1 MATDSSVPGLSM
13 LLLSNGG
20 RILAQLSTVA
30 PLTAAGAGLV
40 VSFVERC
47 GVSSIACGPSVASF
61 HGLTLGMARAAG
73 LRVVA
78 VLSHASDL
86 SGGKGA
92 EAAEAAHHGSTLGT
106 VWGPAMRLAAR
117 ALARSA
123 GRDVERWGAD
133 PNWTAERWLHDMRE
147 ELPAVVSRARDEVA
161 RLSAG
166 ACGAAGGSSAAVVR
180 GTPEAWAIAGR
191 VLSAVPRQGSASR
204 DASEPDV
211 TTAASGLPP
220 LPAPAKATHR
230 RGKGSSSVVAVCR
243 GAADAS
249 SAEARDVATKWSD
262 AARSL
267 GRAADN
273 AMAAATALFDAQLR
287 REQSFSSG
295 SSGSGVPHAPNPAR
309 RPSAGG
315 SPQPVR
321 GRDAASTAA
330 ATGAGTA
337 AATSAGRGGGSASRA
352 TAGRPTDSARRPGVA
367 PQASVSILPAI
378 GGWMS
383 VESEE
388 RAGPLLLSCHAAAA
402 FPRLAHQARVAA
414 ALALGA
420 GVLEDADAESEV
432 GGAGASI
439 ATGSDAAG
447 GGTDGG
453 DVSGGGGDR
462 GEARRPYGHA
472 GFDVT
477 TFSPWNR
484 TVWTQPDHSM
494 SAGFRCELVPAFRG
508 EDGQEEGGGV
518 AIGTAATGSDDGSRA
533 ANGATAWL
541 SEAAEAASAAAAL
554 LDAGAGEW
562 SAAVRRRTTGHG
574 HWPKSAQVSAS
585 LVSESIATP
594 RNSDKTELDPAGSGP
609 QPPRGVITGLGHLQ
623 TGSSGRDQLAAA
635 IAASAASPL
644 TESLPKTASY
654 HEDGAD
660 TAMSDLAWE
669 QPQQSRSVWAQVDHD
684 MGVPD
689 DKAWS
694 SSESD
699 LDEDT
704 DAGDGAGSVGDKA
717 GEGAL
722 PSGPPSDDGSGDWA
736 MTVRAGARI

>member
-1 MATDSSVPGLSM
+1 MATDSAVPGLSM

-78 VLSHASDL
+78 VLSHGSDAPA
-86 SGGKGA
+86 GKTA
-92 EAAEAAHHGSTLGT
+92 EATAARHHGNTLGT
-106 VWGPAMRLAAR
+106 VWGAAMRLAAR

-180 GTPEAWAIAGR
+180 GTPEAWALAGR
-191 VLSAVPRQGSASR
+191 VLSAAPHLGSATCGAI
-204 DASEPDV
+204 DPDV
-211 TTAASGLPP
+211 TAAASGLPP
-220 LPAPAKATHR
+220 LPVPGKATHR
-230 RGKGSSSVVAVCR
+230 RGNGSSSIVAVCR
-243 GAADAS
+243 GAADTS
-249 SAEARDVATKWSD
+249 SAEARDVASKWSD

-267 GRAADN
+267 GRAADS
-273 AMAAATALFDAQLR
+273 ALAAATALFDAQLR
-287 REQSFSSG
+287 REQSFTSA
-295 SSGSGVPHAPNPAR
+295 SSGSGVPPAVNPGR
-309 RPSAGG
+309 RPSAGS
-315 SPQPVR
+315 SPRPLSGHDATASASATRAARR
-321 GRDAASTAA
+321 GPAPGRPAA
-330 ATGAGTA
+330 A
-337 AATSAGRGGGSASRA
+337 
-352 TAGRPTDSARRPGVA
+352 AGRPGNA
-367 PQASVSILPAI
+367 PRASVSILPAI

-383 VESEE
+383 VENEE
-388 RAGPLLLSCHAAAA
+388 RAGPLLLSCHAVPA
-402 FPRLAHQARVAA
+402 FPGLAQQARLAA

-420 GVLEDADAESEV
+420 GVLEDTDADSEA
-432 GGAGASI
+432 GGAGASV
-439 ATGSDAAG
+439 ATGSDVVGGGADCGEAG
-447 GGTDGG
+447 GGGA
-453 DVSGGGGDR
+453 DR
-462 GEARRPYGHA
+462 GEARRPYGQVA
-472 GFDVT
+472 FDVA

-484 TVWTQPDHSM
+484 TVWTPPDYSV
-494 SAGFRCELVPAFRG
+494 SAGFRCELVPAFQG
-508 EDGQEEGGGV
+508 EDGEADGGGV
-518 AIGTAATGSDDGSRA
+518 AICTVATGAEDGSRT
-533 ANGATAWL
+533 ANGSTAWL
-541 SEAAEAASAAAAL
+541 GEATEAASAAAAL
-554 LDAGAGEW
+554 LDAGASEW

-585 LVSESIATP
+585 LVSESMETP
-594 RNSDKTELDPAGSGP
+594 RACDKTELEPAGSGP
-609 QPPRGVITGLGHLQ
+609 LPRGVITGLGHLHA
-623 TGSSGRDQLAAA
+623 GSSGRDQLAAA
-635 IAASAASPL
+635 VAASAASPL
-644 TESLPKTASY
+644 TESLPKSASY
-654 HEDGAD
+654 HDDGAD

-684 MGVPD
+684 MDVPD

-694 SSESD
+694 SSGSD
-699 LDEDT
+699 IDDDL
-704 DAGDGAGSVGDKA
+704 DAGDGTGSQNDEA

-736 MTVRAGARI
+736 MTVQAGARI

>member
-1 MATDSSVPGLSM
+1 
-13 LLLSNGG
+13 
-20 RILAQLSTVA
+20 
-30 PLTAAGAGLV
+30 
-40 VSFVERC
+40 
-47 GVSSIACGPSVASF
+47 
-61 HGLTLGMARAAG
+61 
-73 LRVVA
+73 
-78 VLSHASDL
+78 
-86 SGGKGA
+86 
-92 EAAEAAHHGSTLGT
+92 
-106 VWGPAMRLAAR
+106 
-117 ALARSA
+117 
-123 GRDVERWGAD
+123 
-133 PNWTAERWLHDMRE
+133 
-147 ELPAVVSRARDEVA
+147 
-161 RLSAG
+161 
-166 ACGAAGGSSAAVVR
+166 
-180 GTPEAWAIAGR
+180 
-191 VLSAVPRQGSASR
+191 
-204 DASEPDV
+204 
-211 TTAASGLPP
+211 
-220 LPAPAKATHR
+220 
-230 RGKGSSSVVAVCR
+230 
-243 GAADAS
+243 
-249 SAEARDVATKWSD
+249 
-262 AARSL
+262 
-267 GRAADN
+267 
-273 AMAAATALFDAQLR
+273 
-287 REQSFSSG
+287 
-295 SSGSGVPHAPNPAR
+295 
-309 RPSAGG
+309 
-315 SPQPVR
+315 
-321 GRDAASTAA
+321 
-330 ATGAGTA
+330 
-337 AATSAGRGGGSASRA
+337 
-352 TAGRPTDSARRPGVA
+352 
-367 PQASVSILPAI
+367 
-378 GGWMS
+378 
-383 VESEE
+383 
-388 RAGPLLLSCHAAAA
+388 
-402 FPRLAHQARVAA
+402 
-414 ALALGA
+414 
-420 GVLEDADAESEV
+420 
-432 GGAGASI
+432 
-439 ATGSDAAG
+439 
-447 GGTDGG
+447 
-453 DVSGGGGDR
+453 
-462 GEARRPYGHA
+462 
-472 GFDVT
+472 
-477 TFSPWNR
+477 
-484 TVWTQPDHSM
+484 M

-736 MTVRAGARI
+736 VTVRAGARI